1 MFVSTW
7 DYVCFSGAPCADQQ
21 PKGRQSLF
29 PSISVHQRHLFSIS
43 SFSFEYHCRLK
54 GREVL
59 FRHPVSLQFPDS
71 CASPLPD
78 LPTGRCF
85 VVLLPGR
92 SAPAASLLL
101 LLSTQETRE
110 KGLMLT
116 SAACTVSRRSS
127 EGVNVFPL
135 KVTEAICTP

>member
-1 MFVSTW
+1 MLLWSPLCRPAAQRQAELVPQHFCTSETPLQHLQLFLCIALQAKRKRSAFP
-7 DYVCFSGAPCADQQ
+7 CFC
-21 PKGRQSLF
+21 
-29 PSISVHQRHLFSIS
+29 
-43 SFSFEYHCRLK
+43 
-54 GREVL
+54 
-59 FRHPVSLQFPDS
+59 HPVSLQFPDS

-116 SAACTVSRRSS
+116 SAACTVSRCSS
-127 EGVNVFPL
+127 EGVNVLPL
-135 KVTEAICTP
+135 NVTEAICTP

>member
-1 MFVSTW
+1 MFPPGTICASLEPPVQTSSPKAGRACSPAFLYIRDTSSASPAFPLQAKRKRSAFP
-7 DYVCFSGAPCADQQ
+7 CFC
-21 PKGRQSLF
+21 
-29 PSISVHQRHLFSIS
+29 
-43 SFSFEYHCRLK
+43 
-54 GREVL
+54 
-59 FRHPVSLQFPDS
+59 HPVSLQFPDS

-92 SAPAASLLL
+92 PAPAASLLL